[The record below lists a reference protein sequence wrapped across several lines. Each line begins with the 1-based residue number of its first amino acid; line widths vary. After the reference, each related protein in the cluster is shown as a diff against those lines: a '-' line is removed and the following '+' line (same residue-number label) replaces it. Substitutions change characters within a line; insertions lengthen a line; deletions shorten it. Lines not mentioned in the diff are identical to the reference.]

1 MYKYN
6 KCNDITFNENFFAKE
21 MKNFFEKF
29 FSPKVSSGI
38 YISGEFEV
46 GRKLEVTSKY
56 DGEISSN
63 YSFKW
68 EIIDENNE
76 WTEIASDEIFVIP
89 NELLEK
95 NLRLTAIYEKDNIQK
110 IFRSKGKTIK
120 AALVNPFDVIMV
132 ILTRTN
138 LPIL

>member
-6 KCNDITFNENFFAKE
+6 KCNDITFNKNFFAKE

-120 AALVNPFDVIMV
+120 AALVNPLDLKIF
-132 ILTRTN
+132 
-138 LPIL
+138 

>member
-6 KCNDITFNENFFAKE
+6 KCKDITFNKNFFAKE

-29 FSPKVSSGI
+29 FSPKVSSAI

-95 NLRLTAIYEKDNIQK
+95 NQEINTYID
-110 IFRSKGKTIK
+110 
-120 AALVNPFDVIMV
+120 
-132 ILTRTN
+132 
-138 LPIL
+138 

>member
-6 KCNDITFNENFFAKE
+6 KCKDITFNKNFFAKE

-56 DGEISSN
+56 DGEISAIIHLNGKLLMKIMNGQRLLQMKYLLSLMN
-63 YSFKW
+63 Y
-68 EIIDENNE
+68 
-76 WTEIASDEIFVIP
+76 
-89 NELLEK
+89 
-95 NLRLTAIYEKDNIQK
+95 
-110 IFRSKGKTIK
+110 
-120 AALVNPFDVIMV
+120 
-132 ILTRTN
+132 
-138 LPIL
+138 